1 MKVRVTL
8 MTENNKHINEDISD
22 YEVQKMAE
30 DAWFLFITA
39 LNEKTG
45 DDKAYLEKVEVV
57 ER

>member
-1 MKVRVTL
+1 
-8 MTENNKHINEDISD
+8 MTENNKHIKEDISD

-30 DAWFLFITA
+30 DAWLLFMTV

-45 DDKAYLEKVEVV
+45 EDKAYLEKVEVV

>member
-22 YEVQKMAE
+22 EEIQKIAE
-30 DAWFLFITA
+30 DTWNIFIKM
-39 LNEKTG
+39 LNDDS

>member
-22 YEVQKMAE
+22 EEIQKIAE
-30 DAWFLFITA
+30 DTWNIFIKM
-39 LNEKTG
+39 LNDDP
-45 DDKAYLEKVEVV
+45 DDKAYLDKVEVV

>member
-22 YEVQKMAE
+22 EEIQKIAE
-30 DAWFLFITA
+30 DTWNIFIKM
-39 LNEKTG
+39 LNDDS

-57 ER
+57 KR

>member
-22 YEVQKMAE
+22 EEIQKIAE
-30 DAWFLFITA
+30 DTWNIFIKM
-39 LNEKTG
+39 LNDDT

>member
-22 YEVQKMAE
+22 EEIQKIAE
-30 DAWFLFITA
+30 DTWNIFIKM
-39 LNEKTG
+39 LNDDL
-45 DDKAYLEKVEVV
+45 DDKAYLEKVEVL